1 LVNASNSEEDRSM
14 WQRWGATYPQLQSLT
29 LITPALVN
37 VTNSSISSQSIV
49 QPHLTRSL
57 LEDTAAGP
65 DVQVNPPSAYK
76 QLTLDSVLLAGGTGA
91 SASSSFLQVNYS
103 SLLFYSSSSCGAG
116 VWKEDGA
123 GDCLPCPTGGICPGG
138 GRVWPLPGYWSWN
151 EWQAPVACARVEAC
165 PGFSSSSSF
174 SGTNTDAAFADTQ
187 QCTEAYTGARCAD
200 CSPGYYQLQGQCFFC
215 GSDVDQSAT
224 IALTVLVGLGAMAA
238 LSVAAALLSAL
249 VLAHVVNVF
258 VMLQGVAMVGV
269 TGAERS
275 PFFGEELSAFF
286 TYLNFSQWHLAHACT
301 ALPPSAVRVPES
313 HAHLSLRLLGGAVV
327 RYSLLCSSC
336 VCACSVLQ
344 SISTLKCCG
353 LVVADCPPSLTYA
366 SFN

>member
-1 LVNASNSEEDRSM
+1 LTIYGVGLDSVFRMRVAGRTAEFHRAQLVNASNSADDRSM
-14 WQRWGATYPQLQSLT
+14 WQRWGAAYPLLQSLT

-37 VTNSSISSQSIV
+37 ITNSSSSSSLQS
-49 QPHLTRSL
+49 HLVRSL
-57 LEDTAAGP
+57 LENTASGP
-65 DVQVNPPSAYK
+65 AVLVNPPSAYK
-76 QLTLDSVLLAGGTGA
+76 QLTLDSVLLAGGSA
-91 SASSSFLQVNYS
+91 SSASSSFLQVNYS

-151 EWQAPVACARVEAC
+151 EWQAPVACARSEAC
-165 PGFSSSSSF
+165 PGYSSESSL
-174 SGTNTDAAFADTQ
+174 GGGHTHNAYTDTQ

-224 IALTVLVGLGAMAA
+224 IALTVFVGLGAMAA
-238 LSVAAALLSAL
+238 LAVSAALLSAL
-249 VLAHVVNVF
+249 ALAHVVNVF

-275 PFFGEELSAFF
+275 PFFGQELSAFF
-286 TYLNFSQWHLAHACT
+286 TYLNFSL
-301 ALPPSAVRVPES
+301 S
-313 HAHLSLRLLGGAVV
+313 HAHMHAQRCVRPLLRVP
-327 RYSLLCSSC
+327 
-336 VCACSVLQ
+336 
-344 SISTLKCCG
+344 K
-353 LVVADCPPSLTYA
+353 
-366 SFN
+366 